1 MLSLTIVDVSVR
13 AHMHEYTSENML
25 TFTTISC
32 VTEIR
37 NCSGYLPFGP
47 S

>member
-1 MLSLTIVDVSVR
+1 MLSLTIVEVSVR
-13 AHMHEYTSENML
+13 AHMCDYTSENML
-25 TFTTISC
+25 TFTTLSC

-37 NCSGYLPFGP
+37 NCSGYFPFGP